1 MSASALAERSPRVI
15 QPYFDLHKPN
25 LLIDIVLNSFDTL
38 DTLTK
43 LLQKVKTFLNC
54 IEALGTM
61 GSVIRAKACAHRA
74 LDGIHPRDREIGALT
89 FGKHND
95 KILIYRKTGE

>member
-1 MSASALAERSPRVI
+1 MSADPPAQRSPGVI
-15 QPYFDLHKPN
+15 QPRFDLHKPN

-74 LDGIHPRDREIGALT
+74 LDGVHLRDREMGALT
-89 FGKHND
+89 FGEYD
-95 KILIYRKTGE
+95 DRILIYRMIS